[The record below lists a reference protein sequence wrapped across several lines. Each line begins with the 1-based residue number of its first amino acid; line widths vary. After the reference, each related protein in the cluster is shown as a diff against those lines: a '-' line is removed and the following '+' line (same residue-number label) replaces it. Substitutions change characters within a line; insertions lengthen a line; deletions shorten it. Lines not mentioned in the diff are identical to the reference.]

1 MPGVVATSGWASRH
15 PNHPH
20 EAPVVVF
27 EGCTASATIT
37 GGQVLAVT
45 GNGTVGPAAANSAAV
60 VGIAI
65 GDAASAA
72 AVRMFVPNGV
82 WTSVTPTGV
91 TAGAKLVA
99 GAAGTVET
107 IGANTFEKIIG
118 TALDTATGGNTVRW
132 VPV

>member
-1 MPGVVATSGWASRH
+1 MATVLATSGWTTRH
-15 PNHPH
+15 ANHLH
-20 EAPVVVF
+20 EGPVQVYS
-27 EGCTASATIT
+27 GSTASATVT

-45 GNGTVGPAAANSAAV
+45 GSGTVGPAGAASTAT

-65 GDAASAA
+65 DDAANGA

-82 WTSVTPTGV
+82 WTSITPTGV
-91 TAGAKLVA
+91 TAGARLVA

-107 IGANTFEKIIG
+107 VGANLFTTMIG
-118 TALDTATGGNTVRW
+118 TALTTATAGNAVLW